1 MDEHEHE
8 NGFQHLDLPLTGLA
22 HKYDLGWKFEPNTD
36 GLPGYLGEPYLLLYI
51 SFWRTDGPQ
60 ERPRTLHYALTRS
73 RWQNAASVGDKDR
86 EYLCNLALPHVQPDL
101 LAVEQATEPAWL
113 EESKRLYL
121 P

>member
-22 HKYDLGWKFEPNTD
+22 HKYDLGWKFEPNMD
-36 GLPGYLGEPYLLLYI
+36 GPPGYLSEPYLLLYI

-73 RWQNAASVGDKDR
+73 KWQNATSVGDKDR
-86 EYLCNLALPHVQPDL
+86 EYLRNLALPHVQPDL
-101 LAVEQATEPAWL
+101 LTVEQGNEPAWL